1 MAFLPRLYCTFIY
14 IYLVAVPEDTF
25 ATEVAR
31 LITFQATKA
40 VAKDHCT
47 PVVILLKLL
56 AQPKINRKL
65 LPNVLEE
72 PIKCF
77 ILFKNAFLL
86 QESGWVWNFLLF
98 ALS

>member
-1 MAFLPRLYCTFIY
+1 MIPD
-14 IYLVAVPEDTF
+14 DTF
-25 ATEVAR
+25 ATEAAH
-31 LITFQATKA
+31 LISFQATEA

-56 AQPKINRKL
+56 AQPKINWKL

-77 ILFKNAFLL
+77 ILFKSAFL
-86 QESGWVWNFLLF
+86 
-98 ALS
+98 